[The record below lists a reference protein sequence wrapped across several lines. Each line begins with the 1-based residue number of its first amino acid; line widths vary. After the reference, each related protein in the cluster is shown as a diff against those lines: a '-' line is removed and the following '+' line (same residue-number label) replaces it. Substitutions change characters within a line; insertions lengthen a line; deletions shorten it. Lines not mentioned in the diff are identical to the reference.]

1 MGAINLIDQI
11 SDLIYKID
19 ETKTS
24 EELIRLMKKISTIS
38 YEKSSLIPENEDIFD
53 EVLRYHLISLS
64 LNKMIKHINKSPDL
78 FILKGLLDII
88 QENLIIW
95 TKRAKLSEIKI
106 LTKKKLHQRILDL
119 YDKLLEID
127 PTYIDAHYAKGLTHS
142 SLKKYN
148 EALEEYNKVLEIYPT
163 YLDAYYGKGVALSA
177 LGKKEEAI
185 VETIKPYK

>member
-1 MGAINLIDQI
+1 MDKKG
-11 SDLIYKID
+11 KV
-19 ETKTS
+19 
-24 EELIRLMKKISTIS
+24 IR
-38 YEKSSLIPENEDIFD
+38 
-53 EVLRYHLISLS
+53 
-64 LNKMIKHINKSPDL
+64 NKNINK
-78 FILKGLLDII
+78 
-88 QENLIIW
+88 
-95 TKRAKLSEIKI
+95 
-106 LTKKKLHQRILDL
+106 KKTTSKNFKYL

-185 VETIKPYK
+185 VEYR